1 MSGSVG
7 SYGANPV
14 LAFRQASKAAQ
25 EARDLARIAKE
36 PDLSRTM
43 AQFKQAVDKAGD
55 IQAALRDPR
64 VLAVLGTALGLPEAA
79 EQAGLARRVLLA
91 DPADT
96 SSLPNKLSDKRWL
109 AMAQTLNLAKN
120 GIDSLRDP
128 KLQATL
134 LEGLKTARRR
144 EELEAQTPG
153 LGDALL
159 FQQKAASV
167 TTGLEV
173 LGNPILRRVVTGAL
187 GIPQEIAVQSVEAQ
201 VRALANRYDVAKLKN
216 PREVQ
221 KMAERYLTSISLST
235 AAGGGNTGLARYGFN
250 V

>member
-7 SYGANPV
+7 SFGANPV
-14 LAFRQASKAAQ
+14 LAFRQASQAAQ

-36 PDLSRTM
+36 PDLTRTM

-55 IQAALRDPR
+55 VKAALRDPR

-79 EQAGLARRVLLA
+79 DQAGLARRVLLA

-96 SSLPNKLSDKRWL
+96 SSLPHKLSDKRWL
-109 AMAQTLNLAKN
+109 AMAQTLNLAKG
-120 GIDSLRDP
+120 GITSLRDP

-134 LEGLKTARRR
+134 LEGLKAARRR
-144 EELEAQTPG
+144 DELEAQTPG
-153 LGDALL
+153 VGDALL
-159 FQQKAASV
+159 FQQKAASAKSS
-167 TTGLEV
+167 LAV
-173 LGNPILRRVVTGAL
+173 LGDPILRRVVTGAL

-201 VRALANRYDVAKLKN
+201 VRALDNRYNVAKLQN

-221 KMAERYLTSISLST
+221 KMAERYLTNLSLST
-235 AAGGGNTGLARYGFN
+235 AASGGSNSLARYGFN
-250 V
+250 A

>member
-7 SYGANPV
+7 SFGANPV

-43 AQFKQAVDKAGD
+43 AQFKLAVDKAGD
-55 IQAALRDPR
+55 IKAALRDPR

-79 EQAGLARRVLLA
+79 EQAGLARQVLLA
-91 DPADT
+91 DPANT
-96 SSLPNKLSDKRWL
+96 ASLPHRLSDKRWL

-120 GIDSLRDP
+120 GIEGLRDP
-128 KLQATL
+128 KLQANL
-134 LEGLKTARRR
+134 MEGLKAARRR
-144 EELEAQTPG
+144 EELEAKTPG
-153 LGDALL
+153 VGDALL
-159 FQQKAASV
+159 FQQKAAGAISS
-167 TTGLEV
+167 LEV
-173 LGNPILRRVVTGAL
+173 LGDPILRRVVTRAL

-201 VRALANRYDVAKLKN
+201 VRALDNRFDIAKLQN

-221 KMAERYLTSISLST
+221 KMAERYLTNLSLST
-235 AAGGGNTGLARYGFN
+235 AAGGGSTGLARYGFK